1 YMNDPT
7 HFPMQT
13 YLRTVVT
20 MPDLRNV
27 TLEDLE
33 NLKNLSERTVKASQI
48 LVGALPV
55 LITYPFLQRYFV
67 KGMVIGSVKG

>member
-1 YMNDPT
+1 MIRSI
-7 HFPMQT
+7 F
-13 YLRTVVT
+13 RCKRT

-27 TLEDLE
+27 TLEDLQ

-55 LITYPFLQRYFV
+55 LLTYPFLQRYFV

>member
-1 YMNDPT
+1 
-7 HFPMQT
+7 
-13 YLRTVVT
+13 

-48 LVGALPV
+48 LIGALPV
-55 LITYPFLQRYFV
+55 LIAYPFLQRYFV